1 MCGIVGRYN
10 YLSGVPVEPSLLKGM
25 CDLLIH
31 RGPDGEGILSKGS
44 LGFGHRR
51 LAVIDLTQAAHQPM
65 VSEDGRVSITYNG
78 EIYNFQELRK
88 SLELSG
94 HKFRSSSDTEVV
106 LAAYCEYGVKCVEHL
121 RGMFAFGIWDGP
133 NRRLF
138 LARDRVGKK
147 PLYYWL
153 DNNGITFASEPK
165 AFLADPQF
173 KPEVDF
179 EAISH
184 YLTYQYVPSPWS
196 AFQGVR
202 KLPPAHFLV
211 VENGQVS
218 LERYWKLS
226 YSQHYQGSEEEAS
239 DELIQKLEEAVKCR
253 LISDVPLG
261 AFLSGGIDS
270 SVVVG
275 IMAQLGVSPLNTF
288 SIGFEQEAYNE
299 LSFART
305 VANRFG
311 ARHQEFVVTPKPSE
325 IFSRLTWHYNEP
337 FADSSAIP
345 MFYLAEMTKQ
355 YVTVALNGDGGDE
368 DLAGYD
374 RYLAN
379 VLSGRYDRLPAFL
392 RRWLETAARFLP
404 EPKESKTLISRVKR
418 FTSALSHSP
427 EYRYSLWMSH
437 FDSGLKAELCTKEF
451 KVGCGGNESAELLLD
466 AFQRSDATNMIDA
479 TLDVDVNTYLPDDLL
494 VKVDIATMAHG
505 LEARSPFL
513 DHEVMEFC
521 ASLPAHMKLRGS
533 NKKYLLK
540 KAVSDLLPPEILHRP
555 KMGFGVPIDH
565 WLRNE
570 LRDFAY
576 DMLLSPRSIQ
586 RGYFKKEVVER
597 LLHEHVNKVRA
608 WHYPIWNLLMLELW
622 HRMFID
628 GEWVA
633 EARKVA

>member
-1 MCGIVGRYN
+1 MCGILGRYN
-10 YLSGVPVEPSLLKGM
+10 CFSGEPVEETVLVRMSNLLA
-25 CDLLIH
+25 H
-31 RGPDGEGILSKGS
+31 RGPDGQGVFQDGS
-44 LGFGHRR
+44 VGFGHRR
-51 LAVIDLTQAAHQPM
+51 LAVIDLSPAAHQPM
-65 VSEDGRVSITYNG
+65 VSDDGQFCITYNG
-78 EIYNFQELRK
+78 EIYNFREEREILEALGHNFK
-88 SLELSG
+88 SQ
-94 HKFRSSSDTEVV
+94 SDTEVV
-106 LAAYCEYGVKCVEHL
+106 LAAYREYGVKCVEHF
-121 RGMFAFGIWDGP
+121 RGMFAFGIWDK
-133 NRRLF
+133 RDRKLF

-153 DNNGITFASEPK
+153 DQDGIAFASEPK

-196 AFQGVR
+196 AFQGVQ

-211 VENGQVS
+211 VENGQVRI
-218 LERYWKLS
+218 ERYWKLS
-226 YSQHYQGSEEEAS
+226 YSQQYKGSEQEAS
-239 DELIQKLEEAVKCR
+239 QGLIQKLEEAVKCR

-275 IMAQLGVSPLNTF
+275 IMAQLGTSPLNTF

-311 ARHQEFVVTPKPSE
+311 TRHQEFIVTPKPSE
-325 IFSRLTWHYNEP
+325 IFSKLTWHYNEP

-345 MFYLAEMTKQ
+345 TFYLAEMTKQ
-355 YVTVALNGDGGDE
+355 HVTVALNGDGGDE

-379 VLSGRYDRLPAFL
+379 VLSRRYDGLPAFL
-392 RRWLETAARFLP
+392 KGWIETVARFLP

-418 FTSALSHSP
+418 FASALSHSP
-427 EYRYSLWMSH
+427 EYRYGLWMSH
-437 FDSGLKAELCTKEF
+437 FDSGLKAELCTEEF

-466 AFQRSDATNMIDA
+466 AFQRSDATDIINA
-479 TLDVDVNTYLPDDLL
+479 TLDVDVNTYLPNDLL

-540 KAVSDLLPPEILHRP
+540 KAVRDLLPPEILHRP

-586 RGYFKKEVVER
+586 RGYFKREVVER

-628 GEWVA
+628 GEWVT